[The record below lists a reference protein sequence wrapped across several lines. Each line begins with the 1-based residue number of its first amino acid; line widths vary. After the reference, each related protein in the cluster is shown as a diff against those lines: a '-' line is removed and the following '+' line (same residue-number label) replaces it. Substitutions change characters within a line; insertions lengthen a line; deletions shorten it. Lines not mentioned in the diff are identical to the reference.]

1 MMNRLILMGSSVI
14 IATAVTYSAYTYFN
28 TRPEPTKCQYP
39 PLEDSDVDRAPPT
52 PQEEEPQ
59 QEERA
64 QEERAQE
71 ERAQEERAQE
81 EPPQEDAPCEHCLYT
96 GPDQKPALVILVVVY
111 FVGLLLLD
119 LYLLLTSRP

>member
-1 MMNRLILMGSSVI
+1 MGSSVI

-71 ERAQEERAQE
+71 E
-81 EPPQEDAPCEHCLYT
+81 PPQEDAPCEHCLYT

>member
-28 TRPEPTKCQYP
+28 TRSEPTKCQYP

-52 PQEEEPQ
+52 PQEEPQ
-59 QEERA
+59 
-64 QEERAQE
+64 
-71 ERAQEERAQE
+71 QE

-96 GPDQKPALVILVVVY
+96 GPDQKPALIILVVVY
-111 FVGLLLLD
+111 FVGVLLLD
-119 LYLLLTSRP
+119 LYLLLTSRA